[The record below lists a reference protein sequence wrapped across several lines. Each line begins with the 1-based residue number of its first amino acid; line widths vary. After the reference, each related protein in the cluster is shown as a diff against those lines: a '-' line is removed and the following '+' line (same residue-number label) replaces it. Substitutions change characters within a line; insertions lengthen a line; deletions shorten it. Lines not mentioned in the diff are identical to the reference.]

1 MRKPSLLLLK
11 ELIMRRIPGFSLIEI
26 LVVVVVI
33 GILAATV
40 TPKFLHANEKA
51 TITAT
56 SEDLQAIA
64 NALAMYMAK
73 NGSFPRDV
81 NRMRVVNELTP
92 YFKSDNPF
100 AKPTPI
106 GGVYDY
112 EGPPN
117 WNPAQISIRKNG
129 SNVYTATEAQ
139 RLDEYMD
146 NGDLKTGRLRE
157 HGSRLAYYFDGQ

>member
-1 MRKPSLLLLK
+1 
-11 ELIMRRIPGFSLIEI
+11 LIE
-26 LVVVVVI
+26 LVVVITVI
-33 GILAATV
+33 GILAAMV
-40 TPKFLHANEKA
+40 VPKFA
-51 TITAT
+51 TARSDSEITAT

-81 NRMRVVNELTP
+81 NRMQVVRELSP

-129 SNVYTATEAQ
+129 SNVYTDAEALK
-139 RLDEYMD
+139 LDEYMD
-146 NGDLKTGRLRE
+146 NGDLKTGKIRA
-157 HGSRLAYYFDGQ
+157 HGDRLAYYFDGQ

>member
-1 MRKPSLLLLK
+1 MRSMMEMNTFKKLT
-11 ELIMRRIPGFSLIEI
+11 RAFSLIE
-26 LVVVVVI
+26 LVVVITVVA
-33 GILAATV
+33 ILAAMV
-40 TPKFLHANEKA
+40 VPKFA
-51 TITAT
+51 TARSDSEIAAT

-73 NGSFPRDV
+73 HGSFPRDV
-81 NRMRVVNELTP
+81 NRMNVVNELTP

-129 SNVYTATEAQ
+129 SNVYTATEAL

-146 NGDLKTGRLRE
+146 NGDLSTGRIRE